1 MLAPFSFPAEEVEAM
16 MRRESIAVTREFGK
30 IKDLSERLSRS
41 IFSAILAAF
50 EAYGTA
56 LCGHVPIACPLE
68 QISCRAETKQGTT
81 SAVREPR
88 TKMFAAVHRRPN
100 HKLPVVSQCQL

>member
-1 MLAPFSFPAEEVEAM
+1 
-16 MRRESIAVTREFGK
+16 MRREPSMVTREFGK

-56 LCGHVPIACPLE
+56 LCGHIPTE
-68 QISCRAETKQGTT
+68 QIPCRTETKRGTT
-81 SAVREPR
+81 SANREPR
-88 TKMFAAVHRRPN
+88 TKSFAVAHNRSNRKLAAVP
-100 HKLPVVSQCQL
+100 QCQL

>member
-1 MLAPFSFPAEEVEAM
+1 
-16 MRRESIAVTREFGK
+16 MRRELSTVTREFGK

-56 LCGHVPIACPLE
+56 LCGHVPTACPTE
-68 QISCRAETKQGTT
+68 QIPCRTETKQGT
-81 SAVREPR
+81 SATPEPR
-88 TKMFAAVHRRPN
+88 TKTFAVARNRSN
-100 HKLPVVSQCQL
+100 RKLPAVPQCQL